1 MIMSQFIN
9 KLLIL
14 KYDEVVFIIETR
26 ANIIIMQIAFLAV
39 GLLQFNKQYA
49 ANTYIT
55 LTNT

>member
-1 MIMSQFIN
+1 MVMSQFIN

-26 ANIIIMQIAFLAV
+26 ANSIIMQIAFLAV

-55 LTNT
+55 NT